1 MTSRP
6 TDPGYRVL
14 GPAELG
20 KVRHTER
27 ELAHEV
33 LVGLSERPKRLP
45 SRFFYDDAGSRLFQR
60 IMGIDEYYLT
70 GCERR
75 ILETHAGAIV
85 ERVAKRPVD
94 VIDLGAGDGAKTTI
108 VLSELARQNADYR
121 YVPIDI
127 SEGAMADLVVK
138 MRARLPSVNLEG
150 VVSEYGD
157 ALEWLALER
166 AQATG
171 DPRAVLVLFLGS
183 NIGNFDLPHARA
195 FLRRLWNSLRP
206 GDHVLVGFDL
216 KKDIDILLRAY
227 NDSEGVTACFN
238 LNLLTRINRELGGTF
253 DISRFRHFGTY
264 DVFTGAMKS
273 YLVSLEAQT
282 VWIEALR
289 HAFTFQPWEP
299 VHTEYSYKY
308 LRSDIDAL
316 ANDTGFSIEASYF
329 DGRRW
334 FVDSLW
340 RVAGANR
347 V

>member
-45 SRFFYDDAGSRLFQR
+45 SRFFYDDEGSRLFQR
-60 IMGIDEYYLT
+60 IMAIDEYYLT

-75 ILETHAGAIV
+75 ILETHGGTIV
-85 ERVAKRPVD
+85 EHLADRSLD
-94 VIDLGAGDGAKTTI
+94 VIDLGAGDGAKTT
-108 VLSELARQNADYR
+108 LLLAELARQNVDYR
-121 YVPIDI
+121 YIPIDI
-127 SEGAMADLVVK
+127 SEGAMSDLVVK
-138 MRARLPSVNLEG
+138 MRARLPAVKVEG
-150 VVSEYGD
+150 VVAEYGD

-166 AQATG
+166 GQTDDSRG
-171 DPRAVLVLFLGS
+171 VLVLFLGS
-183 NIGNFDLPHARA
+183 NIGNFDLGHARA
-195 FLRRLWNSLRP
+195 FLRRLWNSLRAD
-206 GDHVLVGFDL
+206 DHVLVGFDL
-216 KKDIDILLRAY
+216 KKDIDVLLRAY
-227 NDSEGVTACFN
+227 NDSEGVTAQFN
-238 LNLLTRINRELGGTF
+238 LNLLARINRELGGTF
-253 DISRFRHFGTY
+253 DVSRFRHFGTY

-289 HAFTFQPWEP
+289 HAFVFQPWEP

-316 ANDTGFSIEASYF
+316 ARDTGFSIEANYL
-329 DGRRW
+329 DERRW

-340 RVAGANR
+340 RVDVANR